1 MKTEEQIAKA
11 IEKTFKKECLGV
23 SLTRR
28 EFIKD
33 TIETPIK
40 KFFND
45 FSGTYNIPK
54 DGTKD
59 AKELSNEQLYYMKKF
74 NANVEF
80 RNVSAEYLLRTSI
93 GNTQHGILQQSVF
106 KYAEMKDDTSFLQ
119 WVFSNGKLENVS
131 VVCTDTTT
139 RLNSFLSNLYKD
151 YVEGKK
157 QLNEEKAA
165 KAAAAEEAKAAAAA
179 VEVMSDEDINKQIA
193 LMLEEKA
200 KREKAKAAAN

>member
-40 KFFND
+40 KFFD
-45 FSGTYNIPK
+45 EVTGKYREEFDK
-54 DGTKD
+54 
-59 AKELSNEQLYYMKKF
+59 KERDEITPTQKAYMKKF
-74 NANVEF
+74 NANVDF
-80 RNVSAEYLLRTSI
+80 RNASADYLLATSI
-93 GNTQHGILQQSVF
+93 GATQHGILQQSVF

-157 QLNEEKAA
+157 QLSEEKAA
-165 KAAAAEEAKAAAAA
+165 KAAAEEEAKAAAAA
-179 VEVMSDEDINKQIA
+179 VEVMSDEDINKQIS